1 VSYTSRATLR
11 VKLGEDVSIPVT
23 DDGPAWELAVGSG
36 AAVIAVTAWPPLPA
50 VAAGVAAEAVVLA
63 EGKRGG
69 PAAVHADAASAT
81 VASVTADASTFVF
94 PTVGRIPS

>member
-1 VSYTSRATLR
+1 M
-11 VKLGEDVSIPVT
+11 GEDVRIPVT
-23 DDGPAWELAVGSG
+23 NDGPAAELAAGSG
-36 AAVIAVTAWPPLPA
+36 AAVIAVTAWPPLPVVA
-50 VAAGVAAEAVVLA
+50 VGAAVEVGVPA

-81 VASVTADASTFVF
+81 VASVTADASTLVF